1 MLALPAELFHTPY
14 VYQDYGVIAES
25 QIRQAAED
33 TGLTWEY
40 PGLQKG
46 ECVELTHIVLLSLAD
61 SEPEKEM
68 TLGDT
73 SYRVL
78 GACSEPF
85 LGDLQNDMSFY
96 VLDDQDYEALISQGA
111 EMTFYNFRIETPE
124 NLEASEDFIRSLSR
138 QDENGNYLVGTS
150 VVRPEDSEG
159 AYIRI
164 TYSLCLFLF
173 VTIILAAGSI
183 LFLKAGNDAREDRER
198 YQVLEKL
205 GIPERTLR
213 KSLGWEI
220 RFTYYCPVVLMAVSS
235 WFSLRALSNVMLG
248 ENLIWVNMFSA
259 LFILAVFAVICLLS
273 ERNCWKT
280 VTARKS

>member
-1 MLALPAELFHTPY
+1 M
-14 VYQDYGVIAES
+14 
-25 QIRQAAED
+25 
-33 TGLTWEY
+33 
-40 PGLQKG
+40 
-46 ECVELTHIVLLSLAD
+46 
-61 SEPEKEM
+61 
-68 TLGDT
+68 
-73 SYRVL
+73 L

-111 EMTFYNFRIETPE
+111 EMTFYNFRIENPE

-198 YQVLEKL
+198 YQVLEKAGDSGTYPAKVPGMGNPVYL
-205 GIPERTLR
+205 LLSRGADGGQLLVFPAGTVQCHAGR
-213 KSLGWEI
+213 KPDMGQYVQRLVYPGSLCSYLPAFGEKLLENG
-220 RFTYYCPVVLMAVSS
+220 YCPEVIGL
-235 WFSLRALSNVMLG
+235 
-248 ENLIWVNMFSA
+248 
-259 LFILAVFAVICLLS
+259 VFPES
-273 ERNCWKT
+273 T
-280 VTARKS
+280 